1 MLGRGVW
8 IPALLSCSG
17 SVLVRVGVRT
27 LMLQVGLAAGACG
40 LEFARAVRSSVRV
53 CCVLLH
59 AARSSAACFLLF
71 CLVLCCTQLVFFHW
85 LRAFMFVMFC
95 VNTRLMS
102 FLISCVFVSC
112 FAHG

>member
-17 SVLVRVGVRT
+17 SVLVRVGART

-40 LEFARAVRSSVRV
+40 LEFARAVCSSVRV

-71 CLVLCCTQLVFFHW
+71 CLVLCCTQLVFSLAACFHVCHV
-85 LRAFMFVMFC
+85 LCEHAAYEF
-95 VNTRLMS
+95 S
-102 FLISCVFVSC
+102 
-112 FAHG
+112 H